1 MQALTVT
8 IAVRDANGRVVSEKE
23 VATYAGLLSRAH
35 DEGLKSIGTLLTQ
48 APTKENGHVA
58 IAAATVVTSKGT
70 FMGIGDASPENV
82 NRKIVPHIIRM
93 AETRA
98 KARALR
104 DAVNIGMVCLEEL
117 GGAEGDQDVAL
128 DDREERGHDNV
139 RELPRREERPPAHRD
154 ERDTRDH
161 HHRDEPRRDDRE
173 PRRDD
178 RPRDN
183 RGRGDSRGG
192 SDDRRAE
199 GMTDAQKRLL
209 YRIVAGEGIEGQ
221 DATDYI
227 VKAANAN
234 SLADITKRMA
244 SSLIDRW
251 KKDAA

>member
-1 MQALTVT
+1 MQALTVK
-8 IAVRDANGRVVSEKE
+8 ISVRDSNGRVVSEKE

-35 DEGLKSIGTLLTQ
+35 DEGLKSIRTLLTQ
-48 APTKENGHVA
+48 TPTKENGNVA

-104 DAVNIGMVCLEEL
+104 DAVNIGVVCLEEL
-117 GGAEGDQDVAL
+117 GGAEGDADVGL
-128 DDREERGHDNV
+128 DDREERGRDNV
-139 RELPRREERPPAHRD
+139 RELPRREDRPPA
-154 ERDTRDH
+154 RDTER
-161 HHRDEPRRDDRE
+161 RDEPRRDNRDTRRDE
-173 PRRDD
+173 RPRDD
-178 RPRDN
+178 RRPP
-183 RGRGDSRGG
+183 
-192 SDDRRAE
+192 DDRRSGGGNQD

-227 VKAANAN
+227 VKGANVN
-234 SLADITKRMA
+234 TLAEITKRQA

-251 KKDAA
+251 RKDAA